1 MCLLADTSVAKTE
14 TERKESTTLLWILLP
29 YHVLVP
35 NQTHCHHNVSNRYHP
50 PHSFSFRSSSETTRL
65 EKSGCSNI
73 DVWQQETPKVGK
85 TGVGLL
91 KTEQINRWHNEMTTA
106 FECTKKWRVINMV
119 TSRVSESYIFD
130 VSKAVIGKSTLDAD
144 KVIANNVVRCNELL
158 VGNVSPLLCI
168 NTTFPI

>member
-1 MCLLADTSVAKTE
+1 
-14 TERKESTTLLWILLP
+14 
-29 YHVLVP
+29 
-35 NQTHCHHNVSNRYHP
+35 
-50 PHSFSFRSSSETTRL
+50 
-65 EKSGCSNI
+65 
-73 DVWQQETPKVGK
+73 
-85 TGVGLL
+85 
-91 KTEQINRWHNEMTTA
+91 
-106 FECTKKWRVINMV
+106 MV